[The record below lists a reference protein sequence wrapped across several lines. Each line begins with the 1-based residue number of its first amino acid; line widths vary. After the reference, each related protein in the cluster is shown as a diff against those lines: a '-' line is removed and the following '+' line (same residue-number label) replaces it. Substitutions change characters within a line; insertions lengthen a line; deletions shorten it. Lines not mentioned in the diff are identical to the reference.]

1 MKFFSEIQYQIICFI
16 HNIIHFMNAPPPS
29 DQDDFQ
35 QQLEILRS
43 LLDENLK
50 RGEQNPL
57 LGSQVDFWLESARF
71 WELNIEMWGK
81 AGNAYEEN
89 QARKRM
95 RKVLDVLLELIN
107 RMNDEMGDGKS

>member
-1 MKFFSEIQYQIICFI
+1 
-16 HNIIHFMNAPPPS
+16 MNAPPPS

-43 LLDENLK
+43 LLEENLK

-71 WELNIEMWGK
+71 WELNIEIWGK

-95 RKVLDVLLELIN
+95 RKVLDTLQELIN

>member
-1 MKFFSEIQYQIICFI
+1 
-16 HNIIHFMNAPPPS
+16 MNAPPPS

-43 LLDENLK
+43 LLDENL
-50 RGEQNPL
+50 
-57 LGSQVDFWLESARF
+57 GSQVDFWLESARF
-71 WELNIEMWGK
+71 WELNIEIWGK